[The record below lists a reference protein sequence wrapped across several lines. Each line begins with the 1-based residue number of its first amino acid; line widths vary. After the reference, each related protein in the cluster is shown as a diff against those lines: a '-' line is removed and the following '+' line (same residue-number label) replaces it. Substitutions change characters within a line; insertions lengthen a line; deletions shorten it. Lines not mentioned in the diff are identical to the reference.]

1 MDNLENTDRKLNIT
15 MNFSL
20 EPNDNQIKLS
30 SKTDFLHDELTES
43 EAKLLFAN
51 IVKLFIDAVKFERI
65 KQEYIDEDLD
75 EETICNEL
83 FESAKVVLNEYY
95 TEKIEED

>member
-1 MDNLENTDRKLNIT
+1 MDNLENNKRLNIT

-20 EPNDNQIKLS
+20 EPNEHQIKLS
-30 SKTDFLHDELTES
+30 SKTDFFHDELTES

-51 IVKLFIDAVKFERI
+51 VVKLFIDTVKSDRI
-65 KQEYIDEDLD
+65 KLEYVDEDLD
-75 EETICNEL
+75 EKNICNEL
-83 FESAKVVLNEYY
+83 FESADVILNEYY